1 MSPDG
6 TNFPPA
12 PYYWRLV
19 FILPFWRWLHGQIT
33 SIRFVHLPWKGQVI
47 PYFVNVLSN
56 AERQINLKCLMKW
69 RCCVVLAATW
79 RRLTVM
85 LVLVHT
91 AVKCRVLLTSARLPG
106 FLRTNWGSPNG
117 IIWVVCH
124 HKWSPQSGAG
134 SPGYPLTLFKAKPFT
149 VRQTA
154 VLTVPALLLFLHT
167 IRSSDWFKRYQISN
181 SHLYFFQRLLQRE
194 MINSGFVVNMRVSN

>member
-1 MSPDG
+1 MTPWTNNVSTFCTLTMKVSG
-6 TNFPPA
+6 T
-12 PYYWRLV
+12 V
-19 FILPFWRWLHGQIT
+19 IL
-33 SIRFVHLPWKGQVI
+33 
-47 PYFVNVLSN
+47 YFVNVLSN
-56 AERQINLKCLMKW
+56 AERQRNLKCLMKW
-69 RCCVVLAATW
+69 RCCVVLHCWTKAAMWT
-79 RRLTVM
+79 RLTVL
-85 LVLVHT
+85 LVSVHT

-167 IRSSDWFKRYQISN
+167 VRSSDWFKRYQISN
-181 SHLYFFQRLLQRE
+181 SYSYFFKDYYKEKWLILVLL
-194 MINSGFVVNMRVSN
+194 